1 MLVVAVVQVLLV
13 QMVIHKLLVRVMVVM
28 GWLLKLFHH
37 HHLLTLV
44 TVIIGLVVAVV
55 EHIHLQLVEMV
66 DEVEEV
72 VVLVNLL
79 ADQLVLPEQMD
90 STRVLM
96 EQLVMVLMV
105 VMVVYP
111 LVVVPV
117 DLHTKVEEVDLVVLV
132 LL

>member
-1 MLVVAVVQVLLV
+1 MVQEKVEERSEEWV
-13 QMVIHKLLVRVMVVM
+13 EEVKEEKDDEKVMVD
-28 GWLLKLFHH
+28 K
-37 HHLLTLV
+37 
-44 TVIIGLVVAVV
+44 
-55 EHIHLQLVEMV
+55 
-66 DEVEEV
+66 VEEV
-72 VVLVNLL
+72 VDHVNLL

-117 DLHTKVEEVDLVVLV
+117 DLHTQVEEVDLVVLV